1 MRVLFVGDSP
11 TVNTGFSRCTREVCN
26 SLISSG
32 YEVVV
37 LGMGYAGDPHSFPY
51 PIYPCVNRYDK
62 CVSYG
67 GEDRLPIMISRVNP
81 DIVVILQD
89 TWNIGP
95 YFEQLDKVKE
105 VCDKDNILFTIP
117 PIVGWVAV
125 DSKNQ
130 KAESL
135 NRLAHVVVW
144 TKFAGK
150 ELVKGG
156 YGGGYSVIPLG
167 VDTDIFYPR
176 DKQESRR
183 EIFGDLVPLDA
194 YIVGVVGRNQPRKR
208 LDLTLEYFAEW
219 VNLYSVSN
227 AYLYLH
233 VAPTGERSCDIRSL
247 IDYYK
252 LNGRVIINEPQV
264 GLGNDESLMPTIYSC
279 LDLHITQSQAE
290 GWHLPTLEA
299 MACGVPN
306 LVPDHSCFSANGW
319 CRDAVVRVKCSASAL
334 TAPLNGYPYT
344 IGLVP
349 DKEDTIIEFQNLY
362 KRFGIRNTIIS
373 RGLDLAHSMT
383 WKRTAESFCQVLE
396 STLQL
401 SNIPFYNEAC
411 ATCGLPRDL
420 HLGPSDEDR
429 DSPHTEWGDRN
440 KCKTFL
446 RCNPPRAAY
455 GVLGE

>member
-26 SLISSG
+26 QLISSG
-32 YEVVV
+32 HEVAV

-51 PIYPCVNRYDK
+51 PIYPCINRYDK

-67 GEDRLPIMISRVNP
+67 GEDRLPIMISRLNP
-81 DIVVILQD
+81 DVVVILQD

-105 VCDKDNILFTIP
+105 VCDKDNIPFTIP
-117 PIVGWVAV
+117 PVIGWIAV

-135 NRLAHVVVW
+135 NRLVHVVVW
-144 TKFAGK
+144 TEFGGK

-156 YGGGYSVIPLG
+156 YKGNYSVIPLG
-167 VDTDIFYPR
+167 VDTTLFYPR

-208 LDLTLEYFAEW
+208 LDLTLEYFAGW
-219 VNLYSVSN
+219 VNIYSISN

-264 GLGNDESLMPTIYSC
+264 GLGNDESLMPKIYSC
-279 LDLHITQSQAE
+279 LDLHMTQSQAE

-299 MACGVPN
+299 MACGVAN
-306 LVPDHSCFSANGW
+306 LVPDHSCFGEDGW
-319 CRDAVVRVKCSASAL
+319 CGKDVVKVKCNGSAL
-334 TAPLNGYPYT
+334 TAPLNGNPHT
-344 IGLVP
+344 IGSIP
-349 DKEDTIIEFQNLY
+349 DKEDTIKWLQWFYGGPGMRLTYGSIGLNLA
-362 KRFGIRNTIIS
+362 R
-373 RGLDLAHSMT
+373 SMT
-383 WKRTAESFCQVLE
+383 WKKTAESFCQVLE
-396 STLQL
+396 RI
-401 SNIPFYNEAC
+401 IP
-411 ATCGLPRDL
+411 
-420 HLGPSDEDR
+420 
-429 DSPHTEWGDRN
+429 
-440 KCKTFL
+440 
-446 RCNPPRAAY
+446 
-455 GVLGE
+455 